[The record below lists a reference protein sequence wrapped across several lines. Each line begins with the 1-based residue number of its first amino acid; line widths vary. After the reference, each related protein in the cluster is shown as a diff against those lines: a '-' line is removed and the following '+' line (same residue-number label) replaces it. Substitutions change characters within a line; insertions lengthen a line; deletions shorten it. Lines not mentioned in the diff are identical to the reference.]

1 MILKITIIGFIAF
14 QIYGCQSTKEVNNY
28 GFTEGLYRAKELH
41 KKVIDVY
48 LIPYSDSVEIF
59 SIDQNNITKITTI
72 PMSKIY
78 FVVDTLTPAK
88 TKYTFRKTSFDFDVM
103 NIVAKA
109 RPSVQN
115 FPAQFNSRILNGAI
129 YVGYRNDYYF
139 LKSKLLP
146 LGRNKNEVKHFG
158 MGFGAF
164 AGLGTAE
171 INPDATLNATV
182 KEYNGFINTMGIAA
196 IIAYNKIN
204 FGLNVGT
211 DHLLDQQKK
220 TWIYQAKPWI
230 GFSVAFNLN

>member
-28 GFTEGLYRAKELH
+28 GFTEGFYRAKELH
-41 KKVIDVY
+41 KKFMDVY

-59 SIDQNNITKITTI
+59 RIEQNNITKITAI

-78 FVVDTLTPAK
+78 FVVDNLTPTK

-109 RPSVQN
+109 RPSMQN
-115 FPAQFNSRILNGAI
+115 FPAQLNSKILNLAI
-129 YVGYRNDYYF
+129 YAGYRNDFYF
-139 LKSKLLP
+139 LKSKQLP
-146 LGRNKNEVKHFG
+146 LGRNKDEIKHFG
-158 MGFGAF
+158 MGLGVF

-171 INPDATLNATV
+171 INPDVILNATV
-182 KEYNGFINTMGIAA
+182 KEYNGFINTMGIAV
-196 IIAYNKIN
+196 IIAYGKIN

-211 DHLLDQQKK
+211 DHLLDLQKK
-220 TWIYQAKPWI
+220 TWIYQARPWA
-230 GFSVAFNLN
+230 GFSVGFNIN